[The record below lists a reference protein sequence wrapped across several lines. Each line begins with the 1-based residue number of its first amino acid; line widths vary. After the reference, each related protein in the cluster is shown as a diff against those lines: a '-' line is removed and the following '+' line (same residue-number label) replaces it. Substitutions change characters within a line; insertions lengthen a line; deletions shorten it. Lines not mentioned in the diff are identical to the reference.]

1 MNETQYRQLFL
12 DDLHANQEQFLKERE
27 RVIKEYGDSEEIRL
41 DFYKGAFKSIITSH
55 KKELPKDDLYS
66 SHIIRFYNIFISALK
81 RDNIDV
87 TELEKELRDFK
98 EIELPNIKITPRA
111 TMYTPVYKQYN
122 PNTKYGRKKALEQ
135 ARRNYANGTP
145 EYQNDI
151 DNIKIVLW
159 IIVIIVAIIFY
170 IMKIK
175 LSAN

>member
-1 MNETQYRQLFL
+1 
-12 DDLHANQEQFLKERE
+12 
-27 RVIKEYGDSEEIRL
+27 
-41 DFYKGAFKSIITSH
+41 
-55 KKELPKDDLYS
+55 
-66 SHIIRFYNIFISALK
+66 
-81 RDNIDV
+81 
-87 TELEKELRDFK
+87 
-98 EIELPNIKITPRA
+98 
-111 TMYTPVYKQYN
+111 MYTSVYKQYN

-170 IMKIK
+170 IIKIK